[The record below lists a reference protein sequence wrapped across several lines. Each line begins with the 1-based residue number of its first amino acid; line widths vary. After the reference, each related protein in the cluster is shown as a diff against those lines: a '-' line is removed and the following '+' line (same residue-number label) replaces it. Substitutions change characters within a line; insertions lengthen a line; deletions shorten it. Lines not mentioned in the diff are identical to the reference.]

1 MSLMTPLHDRVNGM
15 QPTKRISLKSLFV
28 SESKNS
34 NHFTFEKAHSKL
46 REATLQLKKASQIWE
61 VYCHKMLMIRN
72 IFLFLDRQLPSVNPK
87 YLCLWDLALNLFR
100 EHILTHNLIQPK
112 ILKQL
117 LDQIYKER
125 TGTTVDR
132 QLLRSIVR
140 MHMDLQLYQK
150 DVQGPLLRQSQQFY
164 AEEADNLIKQLSVS
178 DYLAHVNRRLSE
190 EEERLNAYLNPA
202 TTRTPLLATL
212 DSELI
217 AKRMEYLVANSL
229 SLIRDRRLD
238 DLHLFYSLL
247 SRVNGGV
254 DLLRA
259 RFRTHVKE
267 VGQAIV
273 DNPEKSTEKDK
284 VMIQSLLDC
293 RDSLLQLIS
302 LGFCADPTFNRALQE
317 AFEEFINNRPNKPA
331 EYLAKYLDAHLRT
344 GNKTQTDEELERIM
358 DKAMVLFRF
367 IYGKDIFE
375 AFYTKELAK
384 RLLLGKSA
392 SVDAEKAML
401 SKLKQECGPNYT
413 RKMETMFQDI
423 ELSRQLSKNFRA
435 AQQTPYPI
443 DFNVNVISPASWPQY
458 PQLAANYPPSMLSLR
473 EEFTKFYLS
482 HHQGRRL
489 LYEPSLGTCVVRAD
503 FPTSPG
509 VYKELQVSEFQALVL
524 LQFNG
529 PVDVPVSYAAIAE
542 ATAIEK
548 TQLDRTL
555 LSLAAGKGQKVL
567 IMKPLSLEMS
577 PDHQFYFNTQFQHR
591 LIRIKF
597 NQIQLKE
604 TKQEQEE
611 TEERVFADRV
621 AHVDCCIVRIMKTR
635 KTIEHNAL
643 LTEVYKQLQF
653 PLKASD
659 VKKRIEN
666 LIEREYMKR
675 DSSNTATY
683 HYVA

>member
-1 MSLMTPLHDRVNGM
+1 
-15 QPTKRISLKSLFV
+15 
-28 SESKNS
+28 
-34 NHFTFEKAHSKL
+34 
-46 REATLQLKKASQIWE
+46 
-61 VYCHKMLMIRN
+61 LMIRN
-72 IFLFLDRQLPSVNPK
+72 IFLFLDRQLPVVNPK
-87 YLCLWDLALNLFR
+87 YLCLCSATWCWRAIEIEIDRILSVFWVQGFILDLALNLFK
-100 EHILTHNLIQPK
+100 EHILTHNLVQPK

-140 MHMDLQLYQK
+140 MHTDLQ
-150 DVQGPLLRQSQQFY
+150 
-164 AEEADNLIKQLSVS
+164 AENLIKQLSVA
-178 DYLAHVNRRLSE
+178 DYLAHVNRRISE
-190 EEERLNAYLNPA
+190 EEERLNAYLNPT

-217 AKRMEYLVANSL
+217 AKRMEYLVANGL
-229 SLIRDRRLD
+229 SLIRDRRLE
-238 DLHLFYSLL
+238 DLHLFYTLL
-247 SRVNGGV
+247 SR
-254 DLLRA
+254 
-259 RFRTHVKE
+259 
-267 VGQAIV
+267 
-273 DNPEKSTEKDK
+273 DK
-284 VMIQSLLDC
+284 VMIQGLLDC
-293 RDSLLQLIS
+293 RDSLLQLINS
-302 LGFCADPTFNRALQE
+302 GFCADPTFNRALQE

-458 PQLAANYPPSMLSLR
+458 PQLAANYPPAMLSLR

-489 LYEPSLGTCVVRAD
+489 LYEPSLGTCVVKAD
-503 FPTSPG
+503 FPTVSTNYLFVFLFLEGQLSFDDHFMRSFAATEQEHTLFLFCG
-509 VYKELQVSEFQALVL
+509 VSSLLNSKE
-524 LQFNG
+524 
-529 PVDVPVSYAAIAE
+529 
-542 ATAIEK
+542 
-548 TQLDRTL
+548 RTCRLRL
-555 LSLAAGKGQKVL
+555 LSIIL
-567 IMKPLSLEMS
+567 I
-577 PDHQFYFNTQFQHR
+577 N
-591 LIRIKF
+591 
-597 NQIQLKE
+597 
-604 TKQEQEE
+604 
-611 TEERVFADRV
+611 
-621 AHVDCCIVRIMKTR
+621 
-635 KTIEHNAL
+635 
-643 LTEVYKQLQF
+643 
-653 PLKASD
+653 
-659 VKKRIEN
+659 
-666 LIEREYMKR
+666 
-675 DSSNTATY
+675 
-683 HYVA
+683 